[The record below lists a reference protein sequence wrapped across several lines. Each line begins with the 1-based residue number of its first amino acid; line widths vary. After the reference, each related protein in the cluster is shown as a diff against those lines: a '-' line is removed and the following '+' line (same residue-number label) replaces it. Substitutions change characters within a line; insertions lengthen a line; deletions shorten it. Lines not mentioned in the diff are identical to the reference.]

1 MRLKIFAFLCVLL
14 GSTGLAYAPPPPEP
28 EDIFSLFGL
37 PLDSN
42 VEYLAIAITLYGCYA
57 LSKNYKQLA
66 KSIFAK

>member
-1 MRLKIFAFLCVLL
+1 MKLRIFALITVLV

-28 EDIFSLFGL
+28 EDIFGLFGL

-42 VEYLAIAITLYGCYA
+42 VEYLAIAIALYGCYA
-57 LSKNYKQLA
+57 LSKNYKKLA